1 MDPRTFEIA
10 YDLDSME
17 REELS
22 DELLVITAEEC
33 AETIVACSK
42 IIRFGLDEKNRENL
56 ITELGDVQCMI
67 NLMIEHEVVSKEE
80 ITDQVEIKKNKLKK
94 YARSSRMI
102 N

>member
-1 MDPRTFEIA
+1 MTLGFWKQVTDP
-10 YDLDSME
+10 
-17 REELS
+17 
-22 DELLVITAEEC
+22 LVIKKYAYLNEYD
-33 AETIVACSK
+33 ISDY
-42 IIRFGLDEKNRENL
+42 DENDPGKDSDGPYGE
-56 ITELGDVQCMI
+56 IGII